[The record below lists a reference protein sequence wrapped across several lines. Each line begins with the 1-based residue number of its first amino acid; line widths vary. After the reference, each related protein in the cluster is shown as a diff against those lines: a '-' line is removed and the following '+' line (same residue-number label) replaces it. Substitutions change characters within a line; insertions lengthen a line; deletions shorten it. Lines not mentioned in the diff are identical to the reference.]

1 MTCFV
6 LAGLSIAWI
15 GQPGISL
22 VGLFGVVFVAGIG
35 IVGGQSALNAL
46 AATLYPTDLRS
57 TGIGSG
63 LGIGRIGSI
72 VGPTLAG
79 ILLSL
84 HWTTHQLFLAAAVPA
99 FVSAVV
105 MIGMRGVIRANAHA
119 GREHQVM
126 VH

>member
-1 MTCFV
+1 
-6 LAGLSIAWI
+6 
-15 GQPGISL
+15 
-22 VGLFGVVFVAGIG
+22 
-35 IVGGQSALNAL
+35 
-46 AATLYPTDLRS
+46 
-57 TGIGSG
+57 